1 MADFSKAVQ
10 LDPNYAPAYTNRAL
24 ALRQTNRNDQAL
36 ADFSRAIQAD
46 PNYGPAYIGRANLLR
61 AQNQYQEALSDLNM
75 ATRLLP
81 ESAEALHSRG
91 LLYQRQ
97 GMHPQAIL
105 DFDATIDRNPFVG
118 APYAARGQS
127 FVATQP
133 VRQGHR
139 GLQRSPQ
146 RQCQGCQFLGLAR
159 RRLRAQGRPAAGDRE
174 LPARARHRQR
184 QQRRPPGLVPPP
196 GRRPVPLLRA

>member
-1 MADFSKAVQ
+1 
-10 LDPNYAPAYTNRAL
+10 
-24 ALRQTNRNDQAL
+24 
-36 ADFSRAIQAD
+36 
-46 PNYGPAYIGRANLLR
+46 
-61 AQNQYQEALSDLNM
+61 M

-127 FVATQP
+127 FVATNQFDKAIEDFNAALN
-133 VRQGHR
+133 VDAN
-139 GLQRSPQ
+139 
-146 RQCQGCQFLGLAR
+146 GCQFLGLAR

-184 QQRRPPGLVPPP
+184 QQRRPPGLDPPP
-196 GRRPVPLLRA
+196 GRRPVPLES